1 MRFAITGEMGFIAT
15 NLANTIQEAGH
26 TFVSLLDTNISL
38 NSIATGEPCVYNNT
52 EKEWEGVLLDE
63 KIDVLIHNAAA
74 VGTDVVALNSEF
86 STLSNV
92 MGTHTIARA
101 ANKAGVSVCYTG
113 TTVIYDTKKYQNI
126 AITETSEL
134 NPKTFYGI
142 QKLAAE
148 QIIKHNCNEWMI
160 VRPLFAYGGHG
171 DMNSLIAKSLYSHL
185 TEVNSLDMFLNPAKI
200 KDYMHVKDFCEAV
213 VLACVKGLWR
223 DDFNVSAEN
232 PYNTQEI
239 VSKISE
245 IVNRDLNKII
255 NWYPETDYL
264 GNHILSSE
272 KFRNASG
279 WSPRISLDEGIQNS
293 WSTLINLPMGG
304 YNPLK
309 YLNDAKEK
317 QVDLTEYY

>member
-1 MRFAITGEMGFIAT
+1 MRFAITGELGFIGT
-15 NLANTIQEAGH
+15 NLAKAIEQSGN
-26 TFVSLLDTNISL
+26 TFVSLLGDDTELVCID
-38 NSIATGEPCVYNNT
+38 TGEPCVYGNS
-52 EKEWEGVLLDE
+52 EKEWERILADE
-63 KIDVLIHNAAA
+63 KIDVLIHNAAV

-101 ANKAGVSVCYTG
+101 ANKVGVPVCYTG
-113 TTVIYDTKKYQNI
+113 TTVIYDTKSYQDC
-126 AITETSEL
+126 AITELSEL

-148 QIIKHNCNEWMI
+148 QIIKHNCDEWMI

-171 DMNSLIAKSLYSHL
+171 DMNSLIAKTLYSHL
-185 TEVNSLDMFLNPAKI
+185 TDSNDLDMFLDPTKI
-200 KDYMHVKDFCEAV
+200 KDYMHVVDFCEAV
-213 VLACVKGLWR
+213 VLACTKGLWC

-239 VSKISE
+239 VSKISDA
-245 IVNRDLNKII
+245 VNVDVNKII
-255 NWYPETDYL
+255 KWHPETDYL

-279 WSPRISLDEGIQNS
+279 WSPRISLDRGIQNS
-293 WSTLINLPMGG
+293 WITLLNLPIGD

-317 QVDLTEYY
+317 KIDLTEYY